1 GDRPAA
7 TIGFFEGVD
16 FAFQIIKAGEG
27 AIGQRAINKVV
38 GTGEAHIGNLV
49 VGGAEGSGA
58 HDGTLGFEF
67 AGRMGNHR
75 VDGKVVT
82 VPTAVDDVVIG
93 GVVGLILCF
102 AVFQCGIAL
111 AVGKAGD
118 QIGADA
124 VIHTHG
130 EMVGFQIV
138 ADFKSGLVLVAIDLG
153 TVNKHAEAAGLFAGS
168 ATDVAIQAIDGS
180 GICAVVSAGLATAT
194 QVMADIADLV
204 GTQLNQ

>member
-1 GDRPAA
+1 PTIIAA
-7 TIGFFEGVD
+7 LFLLLIRRTP
-16 FAFQIIKAGEG
+16 
-27 AIGQRAINKVV
+27 
-38 GTGEAHIGNLV
+38 T
-49 VGGAEGSGA
+49 S
-58 HDGTLGFEF
+58 TLFPYTTLF
-67 AGRMGNHR
+67 RS
-75 VDGKVVT
+75 
-82 VPTAVDDVVIG
+82 
-93 GVVGLILCF
+93 
-102 AVFQCGIAL
+102 VFQCGIAL